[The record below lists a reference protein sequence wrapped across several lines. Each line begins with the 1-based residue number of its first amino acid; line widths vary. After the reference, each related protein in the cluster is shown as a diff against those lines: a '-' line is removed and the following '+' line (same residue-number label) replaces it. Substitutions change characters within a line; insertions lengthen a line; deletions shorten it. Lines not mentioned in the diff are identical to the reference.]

1 MSSTFERPV
10 GAAMDVKELEYIAAL
25 LQTEHNVQETFR
37 DASIDG
43 KMKVRRL
50 HDNLSAAFT

>member
-43 KMKVRRL
+43 KMRDEIAR
-50 HDNLSAAFT
+50 